1 MQTYEIYADTQQG
14 FQLVSVSV
22 RDRSM
27 QESSELSHV
36 QKSERHQH
44 TQQGFQLAHVSMIG
58 TSMYSK
64 ADSLHMKNTS
74 MELGGVYLPS
84 VQTSKIC

>member
-44 TQQGFQLAHVSMIG
+44 SQQGFQLAHVSMIG

-64 ADSLHMKNTS
+64 ADSLHMQR
-74 MELGGVYLPS
+74 GV
-84 VQTSKIC
+84 